1 MRVPEISLGYG
12 LLAQNKHDLCRY
24 YKYTE
29 RHKQTQY
36 LPAFTV
42 SFMVVPSVRAWEF
55 RVQLPK
61 ITPHICR
68 HTYCSNQAKAGMN
81 PKTLQYLMGHSDI
94 GVTMNTYTH
103 LGLDD
108 AKNEMIRMEELEQA
122 RKEVDKAE
130 DKKPMK
136 QNMFKVV

>member
-1 MRVPEISLGYG
+1 MFCTRVILWKIIKVLGYLIG
-12 LLAQNKHDLCRY
+12 MVRY
-24 YKYTE
+24 FPARKKNYFFVP
-29 RHKQTQY
+29 Y
-36 LPAFTV
+36 LT
-42 SFMVVPSVRAWEF
+42 R
-55 RVQLPK
+55 
-61 ITPHICR
+61 PHICR

-122 RKEVDKAE
+122 RKEVDKA
-130 DKKPMK
+130 DGKKPMR

>member
-1 MRVPEISLGYG
+1 MPMVALHWQKYFEHICEKYNSIYKEEI
-12 LLAQNKHDLCRY
+12 
-24 YKYTE
+24 
-29 RHKQTQY
+29 
-36 LPAFTV
+36 
-42 SFMVVPSVRAWEF
+42 
-55 RVQLPK
+55 PK

-108 AKNEMIRMEELEQA
+108 AKNEMIRMEELEQV

-130 DKKPMK
+130 GKKTMR